1 MDFEVDSLGDAPSLE
16 WKKSARRRSSTG
28 SRKVPRRSVLSE
40 STNRHNNAADD
51 AEADSDGDL
60 CHKTDPE
67 RGETW
72 LARWGELV
80 GALPAIDDDVP
91 PDAFRG
97 AARELLRRGVEIVD
111 AADAEDAAGRDALV
125 LRFVDGSEG
134 RVSLPPPF
142 DDPFS
147 FANDYLP
154 LYGPLRGFQVDAIAA
169 LHERRDV
176 LLAVRCGAGK
186 SLPPAMVAA
195 ARARDALDR
204 GAQQVCVWTAP
215 TQALVADKVDDLQGR
230 YGEGWRNAG
239 GRGDFAAAVAGLER
253 GRARRRRRPRGVVR
267 AAARGHHL
275 LVVID
280 ECDEEVGNDDSFR
293 RSQEAQGRTIQAC
306 FALAGAKAPVVAL
319 SGTLSK
325 FEVGSLLEAL
335 GLPPA
340 PATLV
345 IRTASPINSMVDIH
359 TGDGGGVADYVRDA
373 APAPR
378 SSRGPSGARRRQAA
392 RSSSFPR
399 AALFAV
405 AGIIVDDAKKL
416 AEFTDL
422 VRLFESV
429 RFCWR
434 SVAAHVLGDVAAPL
448 LAAPVPACCPACSAA
463 LEAREAGVPAVE
475 AIDVPE
481 IRALLSDCPEPDLLS
496 DDPHALRAEIEHL
509 QKKLAAEKTKGLA
522 STHTETF
529 DKGVRECDILFGKEL
544 ESLLVDNA
552 CVTARAKFGGSDR
565 SSASMTHFTVRVL
578 LRIQLAAR
586 RLDDA
591 MPKFVCV
598 QRDAYGLYGHTFAS
612 LVTGARSCSAVEM
625 CLPKVV
631 GPPRVEEPAT
641 AAAGAELRGN
651 QIFNP
656 TSMRQDYGRVF
667 MPVERDGQRVEI
679 EFRPGVKLEAIATLD
694 KLMRHSI
701 DKVTPGHKEA
711 TEIKVLPASQ
721 HNELTTDG
729 AARIF
734 MDLLPIQTPAS
745 FGISDGVDRGKKQI
759 DTLRDRAAARR
770 VAGAAKAQLAVDAKS
785 KGIAAANKA
794 KEAKKRKSPVPAAA
808 LTPVPVLVQ
817 SDAVGDA
824 FDDGDPGDAFDRR
837 DRRDPATTATA
848 ATPAAT
854 ATPATAAT
862 RRA

>member
-253 GRARRRRRPRGVVR
+253 AGARDDDGDVVFDYAD
-267 AAARGHHL
+267 AAASSSTSASTARHPVLAAISAKACDVAVLVMCPEMLAEHAAWFVLAARAGIIS

-373 APAPR
+373 DDGAALVFAFRKSVVETLGDHLATQFPERDVVKIRGNLAMDEKRGRLRRLKAPLSETGYGAVGVVNEAGH
-378 SSRGPSGARRRQAA
+378 RGLDHPDLRTIIVMEPPSGVKSWLQLVGRAA
-392 RSSSFPR
+392 RGAGQSGTVVVAFPR

-481 IRALLSDCPEPDLLS
+481 IRALLREVRAAGPRRTLQATFV
-496 DDPHALRAEIEHL
+496 ALARG
-509 QKKLAAEKTKGLA
+509 KLTGWGARYTVDARG
-522 STHTETF
+522 
-529 DKGVRECDILFGKEL
+529 RIIC
-544 ESLLVDNA
+544 SLLTD
-552 CVTARAKFGGSDR
+552 G
-565 SSASMTHFTVRVL
+565 L
-578 LRIQLAAR
+578 LRLERAFGER
-586 RLDDA
+586 RA
-591 MPKFVCV
+591 VKFV
-598 QRDAYGLYGHTFAS
+598 
-612 LVTGARSCSAVEM
+612 
-625 CLPKVV
+625 
-631 GPPRVEEPAT
+631 
-641 AAAGAELRGN
+641 
-651 QIFNP
+651 
-656 TSMRQDYGRVF
+656 
-667 MPVERDGQRVEI
+667 
-679 EFRPGVKLEAIATLD
+679 
-694 KLMRHSI
+694 
-701 DKVTPGHKEA
+701 
-711 TEIKVLPASQ
+711 
-721 HNELTTDG
+721 
-729 AARIF
+729 
-734 MDLLPIQTPAS
+734 
-745 FGISDGVDRGKKQI
+745 VDEV
-759 DTLRDRAAARR
+759 AAARWNR
-770 VAGAAKAQLAVDAKS
+770 RGASANVVVFSRAELPVVARGQ
-785 KGIAAANKA
+785 
-794 KEAKKRKSPVPAAA
+794 
-808 LTPVPVLVQ
+808 
-817 SDAVGDA
+817 
-824 FDDGDPGDAFDRR
+824 
-837 DRRDPATTATA
+837 
-848 ATPAAT
+848 
-854 ATPATAAT
+854 
-862 RRA
+862 

>member
-1 MDFEVDSLGDAPSLE
+1 MDLEVDSLGDAPSLE

-80 GALPAIDDDVP
+80 DALPAIDDDVP

-125 LRFVDGSEG
+125 LRFVDGPEG

-253 GRARRRRRPRGVVR
+253 AGARDDDGDVVFDYAD
-267 AAARGHHL
+267 AAASSSTSASTARHPVLAAISAKACDVAVLVMCPEMLAEHAAWFVLAARAGIIS

-359 TGDGGGVADYVRDA
+359 TGEADDEDPDGYGAPCASPLDHVAVSP
-373 APAPR
+373 PAPVTQR
-378 SSRGPSGARRRQAA
+378 PVGTAFQLELARD
-392 RSSSFPR
+392 SCEPPPT
-399 AALFAV
+399 AL
-405 AGIIVDDAKKL
+405 
-416 AEFTDL
+416 
-422 VRLFESV
+422 
-429 RFCWR
+429 
-434 SVAAHVLGDVAAPL
+434 
-448 LAAPVPACCPACSAA
+448 
-463 LEAREAGVPAVE
+463 
-475 AIDVPE
+475 
-481 IRALLSDCPEPDLLS
+481 
-496 DDPHALRAEIEHL
+496 
-509 QKKLAAEKTKGLA
+509 
-522 STHTETF
+522 
-529 DKGVRECDILFGKEL
+529 
-544 ESLLVDNA
+544 
-552 CVTARAKFGGSDR
+552 
-565 SSASMTHFTVRVL
+565 
-578 LRIQLAAR
+578 
-586 RLDDA
+586 
-591 MPKFVCV
+591 
-598 QRDAYGLYGHTFAS
+598 
-612 LVTGARSCSAVEM
+612 
-625 CLPKVV
+625 
-631 GPPRVEEPAT
+631 
-641 AAAGAELRGN
+641 
-651 QIFNP
+651 
-656 TSMRQDYGRVF
+656 
-667 MPVERDGQRVEI
+667 
-679 EFRPGVKLEAIATLD
+679 
-694 KLMRHSI
+694 
-701 DKVTPGHKEA
+701 
-711 TEIKVLPASQ
+711 
-721 HNELTTDG
+721 
-729 AARIF
+729 
-734 MDLLPIQTPAS
+734 
-745 FGISDGVDRGKKQI
+745 
-759 DTLRDRAAARR
+759 
-770 VAGAAKAQLAVDAKS
+770 
-785 KGIAAANKA
+785 
-794 KEAKKRKSPVPAAA
+794 
-808 LTPVPVLVQ
+808 
-817 SDAVGDA
+817 
-824 FDDGDPGDAFDRR
+824 
-837 DRRDPATTATA
+837 
-848 ATPAAT
+848 
-854 ATPATAAT
+854 AT
-862 RRA
+862 RRAARRAGSDAQLAKALGMAQEGPNALLVAASAAISDATAPAEPGAGDEADRATMRRAETLLRRQKSALVAERDGAAAEHAHLCQEKVRVLKSSTAKMQDLKATIKQCNAALRKNQKDSNVVQARRKAAELQDRLRAATAAEPEADGAVERDPDDEIRITDGEPVFSDADDSDGDFGDA